1 MSVYESRVRQ
11 QKAELAQTHDV
22 QRQLQ
27 QQLQQYEH
35 RAQELNT
42 DLTLNIERNKQNL
55 ADFSQKEEELV
66 VVRVELA
73 NLHDKHK
80 VKLEEVRLLTHH
92 GVAAC
97 CCLHMLMERGGV
109 RFVECR

>member
-11 QKAELAQTHDV
+11 QKAELAQSHDV

-80 VKLEEVRLLTHH
+80 VKLEEVRLTTASQP
-92 GVAAC
+92 AATC
-97 CCLHMLMERGGV
+97 PC
-109 RFVECR
+109 